1 MPRTM
6 KGIHDGILQKAQADY
21 LTRILPPRDGVLQ
34 AMEEE
39 ARRKNVPIVDA
50 EVGFFL
56 EQLIRISGAKRVLEV
71 GTATGYSGV
80 WMAKALPREGELVTI
95 DIDPKRIEIA
105 RGHFREA
112 GVLEKVVTMQGP
124 GIEMIPKAEDVFDL
138 VFLDA
143 IKEEYLRYTELAL
156 PKLRVGGL
164 LVCDNLLWS
173 GQVADKLVK
182 EDERESTLALREF
195 NPWFVTHPQLSAQ
208 ILPLG
213 DGTGLAIKIK

>member
-1 MPRTM
+1 M
-6 KGIHDGILQKAQADY
+6 KGIHDGILQSAQADY
-21 LTRILPPRDGVLQ
+21 LARILPPRDGVLQ

-39 ARRKNVPIVDA
+39 ARRERVPIVDP

-71 GTATGYSGV
+71 GTATGYSSV
-80 WMAKALPREGELVTI
+80 WIARALPKDGQLVTI
-95 DIDPKRIEIA
+95 DIDPKRLEIA
-105 RGHFREA
+105 RRHLREA
-112 GVLEKVVTMQGP
+112 GALEKVLTLQGP
-124 GIEMIPKAEDVFDL
+124 GIETIPKAEGVFDL

-143 IKEEYLRYTELAL
+143 IKEEYRRYTELAL

-173 GQVADKLVK
+173 GQVADKIVK

-195 NPWFVTHPQLSAQ
+195 NPWFVGHPQLRAQ

-213 DGTGLAIKIK
+213 DGTGLAIKLR